1 MSVKRVAGIDRAAAL
16 DLIGT
21 ACALHTQRLTV
32 ANSGNV
38 SLRYENGFLITPS
51 GVLYEQLA
59 PQDIVHVAL
68 AAKEDDSATV
78 LAGHRTPSSEWRFH
92 RDIYAVR
99 PDVGAIVHT
108 HSHFCAAL
116 ACLRREIP
124 AFHYMVAKAGGD
136 SIRCSDYATFGTQA
150 LSDAVVKALDSRRA
164 CLMANH
170 GMIALG
176 NSLQSALL
184 MAQEVESLAGQ
195 YCEALKLGQPA
206 LLDAA
211 EMIRVAR
218 QFEVYGQAPSQPV

>member
-1 MSVKRVAGIDRAAAL
+1 MSSGKRHGIDRAAAL

-21 ACALHTQRLTV
+21 ACTLHTQRLTV

-59 PQDIVHVAL
+59 PLDIVHLAL
-68 AAKEDDSATV
+68 DGGGDVPTV
-78 LAGHRTPSSEWRFH
+78 LAGTRIPSSEWRFH
-92 RDIYAVR
+92 RDIYRAR
-99 PDVGAIVHT
+99 PEVGAIVHT
-108 HSHFCAAL
+108 HSHFCSAL
-116 ACLRREIP
+116 ACLRRDIP

-136 SIRCSDYATFGTQA
+136 SIRCSAYATFGTQA
-150 LSDAVVKALDSRRA
+150 LSDAVVTALADRSA

-176 NSLQSALL
+176 GDLQAALL
-184 MAQEVESLAGQ
+184 LAQEVESLAGQ
-195 YCEALKLGQPA
+195 YCQALQLGQPV

-211 EMIRVAR
+211 EMARVAL
-218 QFEVYGQAPSQPV
+218 QFAGYGQQHDPQ

>member
-1 MSVKRVAGIDRAAAL
+1 MSIVDRASAL

-38 SLRYENGFLITPS
+38 SLRHDDGFVITPS

-59 PQDIVHVAL
+59 PQDLVQVAL
-68 AAKEDDSATV
+68 HGDSRDVPKTPPGSRV
-78 LAGHRTPSSEWRFH
+78 PSSEWRFH
-92 RDIYAVR
+92 RDIYVAR
-99 PDVGAIVHT
+99 PEVNAIVHT
-108 HSHFCAAL
+108 HSHFCSAL

-150 LSDAVVKALDSRRA
+150 LSDAVVKALNGRCA

-170 GMIALG
+170 GMVAVGG
-176 NSLQSALL
+176 NLQAALL
-184 MAQEVESLAGQ
+184 MALEIESLAGQ
-195 YCEALKLGQPA
+195 YCEVLKLGQPV

-211 EMIRVAR
+211 EMQRVAR
-218 QFEVYGQAPSQPV
+218 QFAGYGQQGAR

>member
-1 MSVKRVAGIDRAAAL
+1 MSGKRVAGIDRTAAL

-68 AAKEDDSATV
+68 PGEADRAKV
-78 LAGHRTPSSEWRFH
+78 LAGSRTPSSEWRFH
-92 RDIYAVR
+92 RDIYLAR
-99 PDVGAIVHT
+99 PEAGAIVHT
-108 HSHFCAAL
+108 HSHFCSAL
-116 ACLRREIP
+116 ACLRRDIP

-136 SIRCSDYATFGTQA
+136 SIRCSGYATFGTQA
-150 LSDAVVKALDSRRA
+150 LSDAVVKALEGRSA

-170 GMIALG
+170 GMVALG
-176 NSLQSALL
+176 SGLQAALL
-184 MAQEVESLAGQ
+184 LAQEVESLAGQ
-195 YCEALKLGQPA
+195 YCEALKLGQPV

-211 EMIRVAR
+211 EMARVAQ
-218 QFEVYGQAPSQPV
+218 QFAGYGQQIAPKS

>member
-1 MSVKRVAGIDRAAAL
+1 MSAIDRASAL
-16 DLIGT
+16 NLIGT

-38 SLRYENGFLITPS
+38 SLRLDNGFLITPS

-59 PQDIVHVAL
+59 PQDLVHVSLQGVANDTPL
-68 AAKEDDSATV
+68 I
-78 LAGHRTPSSEWRFH
+78 LAGSRAPSSEWRFH
-92 RDIYAVR
+92 RDIYLAR
-99 PDVGAIVHT
+99 PDVGAIVHA
-108 HSHFCAAL
+108 HSHFCSAL

-136 SIRCSDYATFGTQA
+136 TIRCSDYATFGTQA
-150 LSDAVVKALDSRRA
+150 LSDAVVKALDGRCA

-176 NSLQSALL
+176 SSLQSALL
-184 MAQEVESLAGQ
+184 LAQEVESLAGQ
-195 YCEALKLGQPA
+195 YCEALKLGQPV

-211 EMIRVAR
+211 EMVRVAQ
-218 QFEVYGQAPSQPV
+218 QFSGYGQP

>member
-1 MSVKRVAGIDRAAAL
+1 MSGKRAGIERAAAL

-68 AAKEDDSATV
+68 TTEDDEAKI
-78 LAGHRTPSSEWRFH
+78 LAGTRTPSSEWRFH
-92 RDIYAVR
+92 RDIYAAR
-99 PDVGAIVHT
+99 PDVGAIVHA
-108 HSHFCAAL
+108 HSHYCAAL

-124 AFHYMVAKAGGD
+124 AFHYMVAKAGGN

-150 LSDAVVKALDSRRA
+150 LSDAVVKALDGRRA

-170 GMIALG
+170 GMVALG
-176 NSLQSALL
+176 SSLQSALL

-195 YCEALKLGQPA
+195 YCEALKLGQPV

-211 EMIRVAR
+211 EMERVAR
-218 QFEVYGQAPSQPV
+218 QFDGYGQSQAPSA

>member
-51 GVLYEQLA
+51 GVLYEQLT
-59 PQDIVHVAL
+59 PQDIVHVGL
-68 AAKEDDSATV
+68 KEGDSANV
-78 LAGHRTPSSEWRFH
+78 LAGHRAPSSEWRFH
-92 RDIYAVR
+92 RDIYLAR
-99 PDVGAIVHT
+99 PDVSAIVHT
-108 HSHFCAAL
+108 HSHFCSAL

-150 LSDAVVKALDSRRA
+150 LSDAVVKALQDRRA

-170 GMIALG
+170 GMVALG
-176 NSLQSALL
+176 SSLQSALL

-195 YCEALKLGQPA
+195 YCEALKLGQPV
-206 LLDAA
+206 LLDAE
-211 EMIRVAR
+211 EMVRVAR
-218 QFEVYGQAPSQPV
+218 QFEGYGQQASDKPKA

>member
-68 AAKEDDSATV
+68 TGDGGSAHV
-78 LAGHRTPSSEWRFH
+78 LAGSRTPSSEWRFH
-92 RDIYAVR
+92 RDIYLGR
-99 PDVGAIVHT
+99 PEAGAIVHA
-108 HSHFCAAL
+108 HSHFCSAL

-150 LSDAVVKALDSRRA
+150 LSDAVMKALVDRSA

-176 NSLQSALL
+176 SGLQAALL
-184 MAQEVESLAGQ
+184 LAQEVESLAGQ
-195 YCEALKLGQPA
+195 YCEALKLGQPV
-206 LLDAA
+206 LLDTA
-211 EMIRVAR
+211 EMVRVAQ
-218 QFEVYGQAPSQPV
+218 QFAGYGQQA

>member
-1 MSVKRVAGIDRAAAL
+1 MSAIDRASAL

-38 SLRYENGFLITPS
+38 SLRHDDGFVITPS

-59 PQDIVHVAL
+59 PQDLVRVAL
-68 AAKEDDSATV
+68 HGDSRDVPKTSPGSRV
-78 LAGHRTPSSEWRFH
+78 PSSEWRFH
-92 RDIYAVR
+92 RDIYLAR
-99 PDVGAIVHT
+99 PEVNAIVHT
-108 HSHFCAAL
+108 HSHFCSAL
-116 ACLRREIP
+116 ACLRRDIP

-150 LSDAVVKALDSRRA
+150 LSDAVVKALDGRRA

-170 GMIALG
+170 GMVALG
-176 NSLQSALL
+176 ANLQAALL
-184 MAQEVESLAGQ
+184 MALEIESLAGQ
-195 YCEALKLGQPA
+195 YCEALKLGQPV

-211 EMIRVAR
+211 EMQRVAQ
-218 QFEVYGQAPSQPV
+218 QFAGYGQQGAR

>member
-1 MSVKRVAGIDRAAAL
+1 MSTVDRASAL
-16 DLIGT
+16 NLIGT

-38 SLRYENGFLITPS
+38 SLRLDNGFLITPS

-59 PQDIVHVAL
+59 PQDLVHVAL
-68 AAKEDDSATV
+68 QGAANDTPLI
-78 LAGHRTPSSEWRFH
+78 LAGSRAPSSEWRFH
-92 RDIYAVR
+92 RDIYLAR
-99 PDVGAIVHT
+99 PDVGAIVHA
-108 HSHFCAAL
+108 HSHFCSAL
-116 ACLRREIP
+116 ACLRHEIP

-150 LSDAVVKALDSRRA
+150 LSDAVVKALDGRRA

-176 NSLQSALL
+176 TNLQSALL
-184 MAQEVESLAGQ
+184 LAQEVESLAGQ
-195 YCEALKLGQPA
+195 YCEALKLGGPV

-211 EMIRVAR
+211 EMVRVAR
-218 QFEVYGQAPSQPV
+218 QFAGYGQLQVTGP